1 MITLKTYRELTI
13 PDPQVYPDNP
23 TIPIPV
29 EELLNEDG
37 LIKPTPGVIDTDPV
51 TSLLVPAPGVQILGA
66 DNETVEPAPPLSCV
80 HPRTGRV
87 IPIHG
92 ESR

>member
-1 MITLKTYRELTI
+1 MTQSQFLTVSLL
-13 PDPQVYPDNP
+13 QVYPDNP

-29 EELLNEDG
+29 EELLNEEG
-37 LIKPTPGVIDTDPV
+37 LIKPTPGIIDTDP
-51 TSLLVPAPGVQILGA
+51 TTGLLIPAPGVQILGA

-92 ESR
+92 G